1 MYKKYNSENYLFEGQ
16 SAGNLSLGTSETL
29 RPGSLEYVAGV
40 IDGNGNFGVRALLN
54 GERKLLD
61 LRIGLP
67 NRDLRVL
74 TKVKII
80 LKCGHIKTDKNRS
93 IYRITKK
100 SELERVVRL
109 LNGHIRLKVLSFM
122 EACEYLRV
130 PYVMACYVI
139 SENSPYFSGLI
150 DTCGSISYNY
160 SNNSIVLFLEFKQNS
175 YSEKLNLDNAVPGYQ
190 PKVYK
195 KIKRNQT
202 KDKIFYSVR
211 FEFSMTSKMI
221 HLYDFVMKSRVY
233 SDFKF
238 YRFSQIK
245 SFLQVRHFQKFPKK
259 SSEHIAY
266 SQWVFNF
273 ISYLNPNY
281 NKVVYISELS
291 L

>member
-1 MYKKYNSENYLFEGQ
+1 MYKEYNSENYLFEGQ
-16 SAGNLSLGTSETL
+16 SEDNLFLGTSETL
-29 RPGSLEYVAGV
+29 CPKSLEYVAGV
-40 IDGNGNFGVRALLN
+40 IDGNGNFDVRVLLN
-54 GERKLLD
+54 GKRKLLD
-61 LRIGLP
+61 IRIGLI

-74 TKVKII
+74 VRVKSI
-80 LKCGHIKTDKNRS
+80 LKCGQIKTDKNRS
-93 IYRITKK
+93 TYRITKK
-100 SELERVVRL
+100 SELERVVGL
-109 LNGHIRLKVLSFM
+109 LNGHIRLKVIKFM

-150 DTCGSISYNY
+150 DTSGCISFNY
-160 SNNSIVLFLEFKQNS
+160 SKNCIVLSLEFKQNS
-175 YSEKLNLDNAVPGYQ
+175 YSEKLNLDNAVPGFQ
-190 PKVYK
+190 PKVY

-202 KDKIFYSVR
+202 KDKIFYSAL
-211 FEFSMTSKMI
+211 FEFGMASKMI
-221 HLYDFVMKSRVY
+221 NLYDFVMKSRVY

-238 YRFSQIK
+238 YRFTQIK
-245 SFLQVRHFQKFPKK
+245 SFLQVRHFQKFSKK

-266 SQWVFNF
+266 SKWVLNF